1 MADKLVFPIQ
11 FDIEGGLEDAISKS
25 DGALDKL
32 QKHLSRAMKI
42 KVGIDDKDALDEID
56 KLTKRLDELQ
66 KKFENLGK
74 TGGSS
79 IGSDLSNA
87 SAQATALS
95 AELTNIV
102 DKLIKAG
109 EATQDQLEKLKEST
123 DEAAKLSAAVSS
135 ATKPSSNATPSST
148 SSTATTTTTSTTDAT
163 AALIAM
169 LNATENTIDN
179 ITKKLNHYNEQ
190 IKGLE
195 VGTDQWNEAALNI
208 RRLSD
213 ELDVA
218 NTRLKDFQQAAF
230 KGLSDDLTKQQVEKL
245 TQLRQQ
251 VAEIDT
257 YLNERRANNTLYDAN
272 GELNFSITQELEKR
286 KRLTS
291 EINEMIKTGAQM
303 QLEYEKQISAEKER
317 QRAAQLRMDPQGQVA
332 QATTLNQMRDVQ
344 SALQAE
350 LGKVDKNTDPIVWNN
365 LAQAIANVSQK
376 IKETTEAAKLFS
388 DESMAGL
395 PDYVQQLQAADIT
408 NLRQQ
413 LEQLDQLFNQ
423 LRASNQAL
431 DASGNLTD
439 AAKQILD
446 QRIQLLKKLKEET
459 LTAAQAQKEYERQ
472 LKSTGSTSTS
482 TGQKNKQAIQA
493 ALDSVKDLTE
503 RLKKAKEQLNTLKPD
518 NTLNSQFQQTAKAV
532 KQLSEQ
538 LSEAKAKTAALTGEA
553 KAGYSSQ
560 TTYLGRLVRR
570 MALYFSLQQ
579 VGNFLTTIREVTAEF
594 ELQRTSLGAI
604 LQNQQKADVLFSQI
618 KSLAIESPVKL
629 MDLTKYVKQVAAY
642 RIEYDKLFDT
652 TKRLTDVS
660 VGLGVSM
667 DRIVLMYGQVRAA
680 GYLRASELRQATEA
694 GIPLLELLA
703 EKISQLQ
710 NRLVSTADVMSM
722 IQNRMIDFKM
732 VEQVFEEMTDAGGI
746 FYNMQEKQAETL
758 YGMWAKL
765 GDAAS
770 IMYDKLGQDPFINWS
785 LKTTVGLISR
795 MLKDFQ
801 YTIRV
806 FGALAA
812 AIAILVIKQR
822 LQAVT
827 SKGMTAANTRLT
839 EATMRLTLAEERAA
853 ATTNKWKLAFSQL
866 NLAAARASLAAAN
879 ASRAAATATG
889 VFQAAVLRLR
899 SALLSLKAFFLS
911 NFWTI
916 AIFALA
922 EITALVINYFQEQ
935 DKYTAKIDEMT
946 SRASQAVAEAT
957 EKFKNLVEA
966 AVNAADGSVEQAQAM
981 EELKRT
987 YGEMLPVQ
995 DLTIDKLKEMNG
1007 QYDNLTRA
1015 VQEYT
1020 LAKQREKDIEDTRS
1034 TWAEKL
1040 KDAEK
1045 QVRNAIPFP
1054 ESLWLKIKTR
1064 LTALFE
1070 AGYRTSQD
1078 AEKYLDLF
1086 DFMNKYGLG
1095 YLVRYIGTEK
1105 TTKAQNEA
1113 FMEYIKTLEDYYEQI
1128 DNINNAYKNLGEI
1141 FYPSQWNNA
1150 RKQNEDYGKQ
1160 FNGFMRSQV
1169 VLEKNIRSIVDLI
1182 KKDFE
1187 DYNNALTDGAQQIS
1201 WNDAWFVGEDD
1212 YEDMLKNNK
1221 YFEQATIDFDAI
1233 LDSITDPT
1241 LKQKIIEW
1249 KQIYEGLIPNNKI
1262 ARLFKDHLREMASSA
1277 KVSMDHLVYILW
1289 DGNSS
1294 IKDYYDNLVKQ
1305 VNDLKQA
1312 IHERETALVYKTD
1325 APMITG
1331 ETLEEAKKRLALM
1344 EPFAEYVKEFLL
1356 LLDGAGG
1363 GADQSLQKLLE
1374 IERALSEMYKKY
1386 GQLSD
1391 QQGKIFADSEI
1402 ITLYADQIKYLN
1414 GIAKEFNLPDF
1425 EIPTTLEQLNQYRR
1439 RIREVIETLENEGKE
1454 KAALDI
1460 EMHIGTAVVDDL
1472 INMLKEELDKVAEE
1486 LRRQRVIDDF
1496 YNKIVQATK
1505 GDYPFARF
1513 LTDAIFEDTGFDART
1528 LLKKKVET
1536 LFTNAGIDL
1545 SKLNTAFFNNGLEI
1559 DFRELLIIA
1568 DREKENL
1575 GAAYKEIVDIVNEG
1589 QKNLAQTYQQYIK
1602 DLEKAETYS
1611 QRLVDLTRY
1620 TNQQI
1625 AKITNDPRLNTPD
1638 NTAFRDRLIAGYLE
1652 RQRREEAKIEWNFF
1666 KDMPAYVT
1674 LFGDLENASRVALE
1688 DMRTRLLALKS
1699 TWGDA
1704 LDPTALKEIQKQL
1717 SALDNQIAMKNPF
1730 KALRDSIRDYRKLGS
1745 RAAAEQALVDA
1756 TAKQVQETN
1765 NLRDALEQENQ
1776 AREKYEKL
1784 LATEGSDSWNTQ
1796 AALEELD
1803 MRQKATSEAQKRLDA
1818 ANKEVTAAQEVLDKH
1833 KRIKD
1838 LMIEA
1843 AEATL
1848 AWGDTVSKLGHSI
1861 ASVVEIFG
1869 ASEEDVQYFQDIADG
1884 FDMVLSGITDITT
1897 AAVKGDLKGIID
1909 GALTAIPN
1917 LIGGFVKLFNAG
1929 KIRAANKEIAKQ
1941 EKALKQ
1947 LEYTYDRL
1955 QAAAD
1960 KLFGTDYISNYNR
1973 QMAILQAQQAAYLA
1987 QAEAE
1992 RSKGKAKDQNAI
2004 DGYLEK
2010 AREVGDQ
2017 IADMQDQLAQKFTDT
2032 TMTDAAKDFATA
2044 WLEAK
2049 ASFAS
2054 TTTAIK
2060 EKYRDLI
2067 KNLIIEGAAAK
2078 VIENALQPM
2087 WDKLNELLKGGDVTG
2102 AMQWLSQSMDSF
2114 VQQANDG
2121 MTVLWNSLEQAGID
2135 VQKAFNGDSGVTG
2148 ISREIASASEESIN
2162 GLAQGINTQNYYIS
2176 FVPQIAQEVAAIR
2189 VALQGGGQASGAA
2202 AGWTDWQTQAMGHY
2216 AEIQRNTAETALRCE
2231 KAASACQEVADRLR
2245 RVVESKKSAIRTTI
2259 V

>member
-1 MADKLVFPIQ
+1 
-11 FDIEGGLEDAISKS
+11 
-25 DGALDKL
+25 
-32 QKHLSRAMKI
+32 
-42 KVGIDDKDALDEID
+42 
-56 KLTKRLDELQ
+56 
-66 KKFENLGK
+66 
-74 TGGSS
+74 
-79 IGSDLSNA
+79 
-87 SAQATALS
+87 
-95 AELTNIV
+95 
-102 DKLIKAG
+102 
-109 EATQDQLEKLKEST
+109 
-123 DEAAKLSAAVSS
+123 
-135 ATKPSSNATPSST
+135 
-148 SSTATTTTTSTTDAT
+148 
-163 AALIAM
+163 
-169 LNATENTIDN
+169 
-179 ITKKLNHYNEQ
+179 
-190 IKGLE
+190 
-195 VGTDQWNEAALNI
+195 
-208 RRLSD
+208 
-213 ELDVA
+213 
-218 NTRLKDFQQAAF
+218 
-230 KGLSDDLTKQQVEKL
+230 
-245 TQLRQQ
+245 
-251 VAEIDT
+251 
-257 YLNERRANNTLYDAN
+257 
-272 GELNFSITQELEKR
+272 
-286 KRLTS
+286 
-291 EINEMIKTGAQM
+291 
-303 QLEYEKQISAEKER
+303 
-317 QRAAQLRMDPQGQVA
+317 MDPQGQVA

-350 LGKVDKNTDPIVWNN
+350 LGKVDKGTDPIVWEK
-365 LAQAIANVSQK
+365 LAQAIANVTQR
-376 IKETTEAAKLFS
+376 IKETSEAAKLFS
-388 DESMAGL
+388 DESMSGL
-395 PDYVQQLQAADIT
+395 PDYVQSLQAADIT

-413 LEQLDQLFNQ
+413 IEQLDQSFNQ
-423 LRASNQAL
+423 LRASGQAL
-431 DASGNLTD
+431 DSSGNLTD
-439 AAKQILD
+439 AAKQILA
-446 QRIQLLKKLKEET
+446 QRVQLLEQLKRET

-472 LKSTGSTSTS
+472 LKQTGTTATN
-482 TGQKNKQAIQA
+482 TGNRNKQAIQA
-493 ALDSVKDLTE
+493 ALDSVKDLTD
-503 RLKKAKEQLNTLKPD
+503 RLKKAKEQLNALKPD
-518 NTLNSQFQQTAKAV
+518 TNATGSFSQLAQTV
-532 KQLSEQ
+532 KNLSEK
-538 LSEAKAKTAALTGEA
+538 LAEAKAKTAALTGEA

-560 TTYLGRLVRR
+560 TTYLGRLIRR

-680 GYLRASELRQATEA
+680 GYLRAAELRQATEA

-770 IMYDKLGQDPFINWS
+770 IMYDKLGQDPFVNWS
-785 LKTTVGLISR
+785 LRTTIDALSY
-795 MLKDFQ
+795 MLKNFQ
-801 YTIRV
+801 YTIRTV
-806 FGALAA
+806 GTLALA
-812 AIAILVIKQR
+812 IAFLVIKQR
-822 LQAVT
+822 LQAVS
-827 SKGMTAANTRLT
+827 SKGIETANKRLT
-839 EATMRLTLAEERAA
+839 EATIRLTAAEERAA
-853 ATTNKWKLAFSQL
+853 TSKSKLA
-866 NLAAARASLAAAN
+866 
-879 ASRAAATATG
+879 
-889 VFQAAVLRLR
+889 V
-899 SALLSLKAFFLS
+899 LSLKAAQANMAAAQSYKVAAQASGFLQAATLRLGAALQSLKAFMLS
-911 NFWTI
+911 NVFTI
-916 AIFALA
+916 LIL
-922 EITALVINYFQEQ
+922 
-935 DKYTAKIDEMT
+935 
-946 SRASQAVAEAT
+946 AVAELGAVLYNTWQGAQKLKADVGKIKSEAT
-957 EKFKNLVEA
+957 AAAADATAKFERLLRTIDSTT
-966 AVNAADGSVEQAQAM
+966 DGSVEQNRAF

-987 YGEMLPVQ
+987 YGDMLPIQ
-995 DLTIDKLKEMNG
+995 DLTIEKLKAMNG
-1007 QYDNLTRA
+1007 EYSALTEA
-1015 VQEYT
+1015 VKQYT
-1020 LAKQREKDIEDTRS
+1020 LAKQREKDIDDFKS
-1034 TWAEKL
+1034 NYADKL
-1040 KDAEK
+1040 KEAE
-1045 QVRNAIPFP
+1045 QDIRDSSVLSEGTI
-1054 ESLWLKIKTR
+1054 IQ
-1064 LTALFE
+1064 LTTTLRILYE
-1070 AGYRTSQD
+1070 QGYRQVVAAND
-1078 AEKYLDLF
+1078 KFHKQLDLDQVF
-1086 DFMNKYGLG
+1086 KNLGIIPTEHTKQAVQGLID
-1095 YLVRYIGTEK
+1095 LLEK
-1105 TTKAQNEA
+1105 
-1113 FMEYIKTLEDYYEQI
+1113 MYEQI
-1128 DNINNAYKNLGEI
+1128 DKINKAYEEAGSIMWNSDYKTAHDANIALSKRYK
-1141 FYPSQWNNA
+1141 
-1150 RKQNEDYGKQ
+1150 
-1160 FNGFMRSQV
+1160 GFVRSQYL
-1169 VLEKNIRSIVDLI
+1169 LEKDMRTIFDLM

-1187 DYNNALTDGAQQIS
+1187 MYNATIDNYVAMFGDGPESQAWLAAHPKFT
-1201 WNDAWFVGEDD
+1201 WNDNWFVGEKDF
-1212 YEDMLKNNK
+1212 EDMLKNNK
-1221 YFEQATIDFDAI
+1221 YFKQGVIDFKAI
-1233 LDSITDPT
+1233 LDTVTDPT
-1241 LKQKIIEW
+1241 LRQKILEW
-1249 KQIYEGLIPNNKI
+1249 QKLYEGLLPDNEI
-1262 ARLFKDHLREMASSA
+1262 ARLFKDHLRQMADA
-1277 KVSMDHLVYILW
+1277 VKVSMDNLVYILW

-1294 IKDYYDNLVKQ
+1294 IKEYYDNLDQAIK
-1305 VNDLKQA
+1305 DLKQA
-1312 IHERETALVYKTD
+1312 IHERETAAVYQTD
-1325 APMITG
+1325 APMLTG
-1331 ETLEEAKKRLALM
+1331 ETLAQAKERLALM
-1344 EPFAEYVKEFLL
+1344 EQYLKFVEEFLL
-1356 LLDGAGG
+1356 LDEKGGG
-1363 GADQSLQKLLE
+1363 GAEKSLQTLLE

-1391 QQGKIFADSEI
+1391 QQGKLFADNEI

-1414 GIAKEFNLPDF
+1414 GIAKEFGLPDF

-1513 LTDAIFEDTGFDART
+1513 LTDAIFMDTGFDARK

-1536 LFTNAGIDL
+1536 LFSNAGVDL
-1545 SKLNTAFFNNGLEI
+1545 SKLSTAFFNNSLEI

-1625 AKITNDPRLNTPD
+1625 AKITNDPRLNAPD
-1638 NTAFRDRLIAGYLE
+1638 STAFRDRLIAGYLE
-1652 RQRREEAKIEWNFF
+1652 RQRREEAKIEWDFF
-1666 KDMPAYVT
+1666 KDMPLYVT
-1674 LFGDLENASRVALE
+1674 LFSDLDNASRVALE

-1717 SALDNQIAMKNPF
+1717 SSLDTQIAMKNPF

-1756 TAKQVQETN
+1756 TAKQVRETN
-1765 NLRDALEQENQ
+1765 NLREALEQENQ

-1796 AALEELD
+1796 AALEELE
-1803 MRQKATSEAQKRLDA
+1803 MWQGATSEAQKRLDA

-1917 LIGGFVKLFNAG
+1917 LIGGFAKLFNAG

-1947 LEYTYDRL
+1947 LEYTYNRL

-1960 KLFGTDYISNYNR
+1960 KLFGADYISNYNR

-1992 RSKGKAKDQNAI
+1992 RSKGKAKDQDAI
-2004 DGYLEK
+2004 DGYLDK
-2010 AREVGDQ
+2010 AREIGDE

-2054 TTTAIK
+2054 TTSAIK

-2078 VIENALQPM
+2078 VIENALQPL
-2087 WDKLNELLKGGDVTG
+2087 WDRLNELLKGGDVTG
-2102 AMQWLSQSMDSF
+2102 AMQWLTQSMDSF

-2189 VALQGGGQASGAA
+2189 VALQGGGQASGTT
-2202 AGWTDWQTQAMGHY
+2202 AGWTDWQTQSMGHY